1 MRQLRTGGK
10 IGFVVSNA
18 IFFRHYVLTEALRS
32 VGEQHDLVIFANES
46 LRSLF
51 SKHPHKHTVIFYRY
65 SKKIEQRVRLLNE
78 LSLFAN
84 KDLSRDFSF
93 RIARKYNSS
102 ADLRDGSIGQNPIKS
117 RIKTWLKKNLYRL
130 ICKEIIV
137 SKLRKSCQQL
147 LEAGSPIRD
156 ENRKQHFDVIICP
169 SNAGGTAD
177 TDISGLSHQDTD
189 TKTLLLIDNWDN
201 LSSKYVMPFHPD
213 KVAVWGE
220 QTKLHAIT
228 IQGLREPSVCVLGTP
243 RFSNYYSKKANV
255 KASQSPKISLP
266 KHYILVIGSQTFWDE
281 NSFLIRLQEV
291 VDKEF
296 DGIPIVY
303 RPHPWRETFGQ
314 QFLPPPGILVD
325 PTLGESGV
333 DSEMHLPNLDLYKQL
348 LTEATL
354 IVGGCTSMIVEAGIL
369 RKKFLLLAHDD
380 NNPIQ
385 SPFEY
390 FRRAEHQNL
399 TFALEHVEVCYHL
412 DSLAEKMKLL
422 VSREIRKSDFVLEQ
436 LISSKSQ
443 DYSVEL
449 NELVNHFCFGQGAE

>member
-1 MRQLRTGGK
+1 MKQVQTKGK
-10 IGFVVSNA
+10 VGFVVPNA
-18 IFFRHYVLTEALRS
+18 IFFRHYILTGALRL
-32 VGEQHDLVIFANES
+32 VGEQHDLVIFAEEH
-46 LRSLF
+46 LRPLF
-51 SKHPHKHTVIFYRY
+51 SKNPTNHTVFYYRY
-65 SKKIEQRVRLLNE
+65 SKKIERKIRLINE
-78 LSLFAN
+78 LSLFAS

-102 ADLRDGSIGQNPIKS
+102 ADLRDGSVGGNPIKS

-137 SKLRKSCQQL
+137 SKLCKSCQLL

-156 ENRKQHFDVIICP
+156 ENRKRHFDVIICP

-189 TKTLLLIDNWDN
+189 TKTLILIDNWDN
-201 LSSKYVMPFHPD
+201 FSSKYVMPFHPD
-213 KVAVWGE
+213 KVVVWGE

-228 IQGLREPSVCVLGTP
+228 LQGLRENSIRVMGTP
-243 RFSNYYSKKANV
+243 RFSEYYSKKANV
-255 KASQSPKISLP
+255 VAAQSPKASLP
-266 KHYILVIGSQTFWDE
+266 KHYLLVIGSQTFWDE

-296 DGIPIVY
+296 DGLPIVY

-314 QFLPPPGILVD
+314 KFLPPAGILVD
-325 PTLGESGV
+325 PTLGESGAN
-333 DSEMHLPNLDLYKQL
+333 SEMHLPSLDLYKQL
-348 LTEATL
+348 LTQATL
-354 IVGGCTSMIVEAGIL
+354 IIGGCTSMIVEAGIL

-399 TFALEHVEVCYHL
+399 TFALEHVEICYHL
-412 DSLAEKMKLL
+412 DSLSEKIKLL
-422 VSREIRKSDFVLEQ
+422 MSKEITASDPVLEQ
-436 LISSKSQ
+436 IISSKSQ
-443 DYSVEL
+443 NYSVEL
-449 NELVNHFCFGQGAE
+449 SDLVNQLCFD